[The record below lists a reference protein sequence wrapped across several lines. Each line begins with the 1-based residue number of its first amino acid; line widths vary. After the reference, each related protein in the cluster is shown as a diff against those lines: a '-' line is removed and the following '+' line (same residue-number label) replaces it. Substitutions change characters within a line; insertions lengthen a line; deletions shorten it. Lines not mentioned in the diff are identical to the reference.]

1 MQEGSTKSSQ
11 SHDADNEFE
20 PNTFIDKGPLT
31 TIATPTTEDELS
43 GNTGAIETILGGM
56 FGGRSVPVKISGTR
70 KQVDSFK
77 SALGNEAR
85 YLKAMKRYGLNK
97 PETLRTKAQLDR
109 AIKSFERDTGIKWPF
124 K

>member
-1 MQEGSTKSSQ
+1 MSKSDDLVPIEINLNPSE
-11 SHDADNEFE
+11 ADMLNESWLAMM
-20 PNTFIDKGPLT
+20 G
-31 TIATPTTEDELS
+31 
-43 GNTGAIETILGGM
+43 GAIQTILTGM
-56 FGGRSVPVKISGTR
+56 FGGKTIPVRISGTR

-85 YLKAMKRYGLNK
+85 YLKAMKRYGLDK

>member
-1 MQEGSTKSSQ
+1 M
-11 SHDADNEFE
+11 NE
-20 PNTFIDKGPLT
+20 PNDLVPIEINLNPSQ
-31 TIATPTTEDELS
+31 EDLLS
-43 GNTGAIETILGGM
+43 ESWLAMMGGAIETILGGM
-56 FGGRSVPVKISGTR
+56 FGGTSIPVKISGTK

-85 YLKAMKRYGLNK
+85 YLKAMKRYGLDK

>member
-1 MQEGSTKSSQ
+1 MEKPNDLVPIEINLNPTE
-11 SHDADNEFE
+11 ADMLNESWLAMM
-20 PNTFIDKGPLT
+20 G
-31 TIATPTTEDELS
+31 
-43 GNTGAIETILGGM
+43 GAIQTILTGM
-56 FGGRSVPVKISGTR
+56 FGGKTIPVRISGTR

-85 YLKAMKRYGLNK
+85 YLKAMKRYGLDK

-109 AIKSFERDTGIKWPF
+109 AIKNFERDTGISWPF

>member
-1 MQEGSTKSSQ
+1 MEKPNDLVPIEINLNPSET
-11 SHDADNEFE
+11 DMLNESWLAMM
-20 PNTFIDKGPLT
+20 G
-31 TIATPTTEDELS
+31 
-43 GNTGAIETILGGM
+43 GAIQTILTGM
-56 FGGRSVPVKISGTR
+56 FGGKTIPVRISGTR

-85 YLKAMKRYGLNK
+85 YLKAMKRYGLDK

-109 AIKSFERDTGIKWPF
+109 AIKNFERDTGISWPF

>member
-1 MQEGSTKSSQ
+1 M
-11 SHDADNEFE
+11 NE
-20 PNTFIDKGPLT
+20 PNDLVPIEINLNPSEADL
-31 TIATPTTEDELS
+31 LS
-43 GNTGAIETILGGM
+43 ESWLAMMGGAIETILGGM

-109 AIKSFERDTGIKWPF
+109 AIKSLKEIRVSSGHLSRGL
-124 K
+124 

>member
-1 MQEGSTKSSQ
+1 MEKPNDLVPIEINLNPTE
-11 SHDADNEFE
+11 ADMLNESWLAMM
-20 PNTFIDKGPLT
+20 G
-31 TIATPTTEDELS
+31 
-43 GNTGAIETILGGM
+43 GAIQTILTGM
-56 FGGRSVPVKISGTR
+56 FGGKTIPVRISGTR

-85 YLKAMKRYGLNK
+85 YLKAMKRYGLDK